1 MKRKMFKK
9 ALVGMMTASMVVLVA
24 GCDKSASKDSAESIA
39 ESVVESVVESVA
51 ESVEESVVEKID
63 AADDADADNADF
75 EDGNVDDAEGG
86 DDAGADGAEVDAADA
101 AEEDGANEDAQAS
114 IVGVYVKEYTDE
126 LDGQEVSFEYSY
138 TFNEDHTGVADVQD
152 TVEFTWNDNKI
163 IEGAYEY
170 DFTVEDGVLKIERDG
185 IVDEFVKKN

>member
-9 ALVGMMTASMVVLVA
+9 VLVGMMTASMVILAA
-24 GCDKSASKDSAESIA
+24 GCDKSGSKDMAESIT

-63 AADDADADNADF
+63 SADETDAQTDDAKV
-75 EDGNVDDAEGG
+75 EDGDDDVDAEGADG
-86 DDAGADGAEVDAADA
+86 AGADGDEVDA

-126 LDGQEVSFEYSY
+126 LDGQEISVEYSY
-138 TFNEDHTGVADVQD
+138 TFNEDHTGVADIQD

-170 DFTVEDGVLKIERDG
+170 DFTVEDGVLKIDRDG
-185 IVDEFVKKN
+185 FVDEFVKKN